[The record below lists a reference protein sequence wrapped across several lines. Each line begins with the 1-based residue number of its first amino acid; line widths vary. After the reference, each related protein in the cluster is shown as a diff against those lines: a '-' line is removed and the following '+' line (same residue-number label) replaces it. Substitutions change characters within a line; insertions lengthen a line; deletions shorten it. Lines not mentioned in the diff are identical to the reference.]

1 MKKFF
6 IICITFLLVG
16 CSGSNTSVTDA
27 IISEKNGSNSLED
40 VAEIPR
46 ATNNAAEPEIVYE
59 PDTEEIQLTHMAD
72 DFLLEPIA
80 MEELIIGEVFDLT
93 SLNGMMLYSQLYD
106 MVMNGQKYDG
116 EIVKLQGLYDEF
128 DYSLY
133 YEGYDLIER
142 AVVVFDP
149 ITCCAIGTLL
159 EWESDVYP
167 QIGDLIE
174 VTGTFHRNETAE
186 WIEFHIDV
194 HNATIVQANN
204 GVLPF

>member
-6 IICITFLLVG
+6 ILCSAFLLVG
-16 CSGSNTSVTDA
+16 CSGADTSVTDA
-27 IISEKNGSNSLED
+27 IISQQIDNTLEN
-40 VAEIPR
+40 VEEVPR
-46 ATNNAAEPEIVYE
+46 ATANAAEPEID
-59 PDTEEIQLTHMAD
+59 PLLQSHSAD

-80 MEELIIGEVFDLT
+80 MEDLAVGDVLDLT
-93 SLNGMMLYSQLYD
+93 PLNDMMLYSQLYD
-106 MVMNGQKYDG
+106 MIMNGDKYNG
-116 EIVKLQGLYDEF
+116 EVVKMQGLYDEF

-142 AVVVFDP
+142 AVIVFDP
-149 ITCCAIGTLL
+149 ITCCAIGTLI

-174 VTGTFHRNETAE
+174 VTGTFHRNVTED

-194 HNATIVQANN
+194 QSASIVQQNN